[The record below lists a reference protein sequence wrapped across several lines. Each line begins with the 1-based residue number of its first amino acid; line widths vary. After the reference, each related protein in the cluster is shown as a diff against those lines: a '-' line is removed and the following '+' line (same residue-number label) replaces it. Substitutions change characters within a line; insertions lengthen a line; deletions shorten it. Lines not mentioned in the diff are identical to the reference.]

1 MTKSRL
7 YRRCFF
13 LGTAALLLVAMLA
26 LPAQAAGLL
35 SYVGPGA
42 GLSMLGAL
50 LAVAG
55 IVALGL
61 LGLILYPI
69 RLIRRWCRQR
79 RQSVSCESCE
89 DLPATAGPLD
99 E

>member
-1 MTKSRL
+1 M
-7 YRRCFF
+7 
-13 LGTAALLLVAMLA
+13 LVATLS
-26 LPAQAAGLL
+26 LPAEAAGVLG
-35 SYVGPGA
+35 YVGPGA

-50 LAVAG
+50 LAVVG

-69 RLIRRWCRQR
+69 RVIRRWYR
-79 RQSVSCESCE
+79 RRTQSATGESRANV
-89 DLPATAGPLD
+89 PATAGPLD